1 MAKENELGA
10 LWLKDGK
17 NGKYMSGKLTTPG
30 GEDVQIVVFKNNYK
44 QKDNQP
50 DYRILKSEPKGA
62 SNAQE
67 QAVKDVFED
76 DTPF

>member
-17 NGKYMSGKLTTPG
+17 NGKYMSGKITTPG
-30 GEDVQIVVFKNNYK
+30 GEEVQIVVFKNNYK
-44 QKDNQP
+44 QKENQP
-50 DYRILKSEPKGA
+50 DYRILKSEPKGG

-76 DTPF
+76 DVPF

>member
-30 GEDVQIVVFKNNYK
+30 GEELNVVVFKNNYK
-44 QKDNQP
+44 KDNQP

-76 DTPF
+76 DSIPF